1 MNLDTR
7 EKQHIQ
13 HMRRKKKKKKFKL
26 QKCLTLLSGRINN
39 LQMSSKA

>member
-13 HMRRKKKKKKFKL
+13 HMRRKKKKKFKL
-26 QKCLTLLSGRINN
+26 QKCLALLSGRINN